1 MFVAVFLLFFFVCFF
16 FVVVV
21 CFFYY
26 FFFFWGGGLFCF
38 VVVVVF
44 FFFLVSAIDALD
56 LVRNTKKEFCA
67 TQKRNS
73 EQTEYVHIR
82 ERGAVN
88 RV

>member
-16 FVVVV
+16 LLLLFV
-21 CFFYY
+21 FFII
-26 FFFFWGGGLFCF
+26 FFFFGGGGLFCF